1 LTSQRVYFIEQPA
14 LEIVMR
20 RFMLSMLACFGL
32 MATAACGTSVEI
44 EPGFVIL
51 DTSPSG
57 GAVNVDPA
65 VELFVVLS
73 QDVDA
78 TSLPSVTLEDSEGA
92 AIAATVSQLSDKHV
106 LSIMPDPGPLGDDA
120 AYVLTIAGTLKSSSG
135 ETLDATITKR
145 FRTAP

>member
-1 LTSQRVYFIEQPA
+1 MNSPS

-20 RFMLSMLACFGL
+20 RLMLSMLACFGL

-57 GAVNVDPA
+57 GAVNVDTA

-73 QDVDA
+73 QEVDA
-78 TSLPSVTLEDSEGA
+78 TSIASVSLADGEGA
-92 AIAATVSQLSDKHV
+92 AIAATVSQLSDKRV
-106 LSIMPDPGPLGDDA
+106 LSIMPGAALSNDT
-120 AYVLTIAGTLKSSSG
+120 AYVLSIDGSLKSSAG